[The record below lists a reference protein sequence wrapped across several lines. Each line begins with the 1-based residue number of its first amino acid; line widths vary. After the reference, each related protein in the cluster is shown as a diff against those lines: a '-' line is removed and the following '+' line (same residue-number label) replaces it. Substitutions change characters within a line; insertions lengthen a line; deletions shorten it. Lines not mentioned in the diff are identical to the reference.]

1 MRADGYGA
9 GSDAPIRSLIEQY
22 MVASDGRIGGFLDVM
37 TFRDD
42 GRISLQEL
50 KLSGKD
56 ELKATHHTAA
66 DRLRVL
72 LGSRADL
79 CVLHWGLG

>member
-1 MRADGYGA
+1 
-9 GSDAPIRSLIEQY
+9 
-22 MVASDGRIGGFLDVM
+22 MVEA
-37 TFRDD
+37 FRDD
-42 GRISLQEL
+42 GRISLQEV

-56 ELKATHHTAA
+56 ELKANQHAAA

-79 CVLHWGLG
+79 SVLHWGLG

>member
-1 MRADGYGA
+1 
-9 GSDAPIRSLIEQY
+9 
-22 MVASDGRIGGFLDVM
+22 MVEA
-37 TFRDD
+37 FRDD

-56 ELKATHHTAA
+56 ELKANHHTAA

-79 CVLHWGLG
+79 SVMYWGLG

>member
-1 MRADGYGA
+1 MRADWYGA

-22 MVASDGRIGGFLDVM
+22 MVASEGRIGGFLDVM

-42 GRISLQEL
+42 GRINLQEL

-56 ELKATHHTAA
+56 ERKANQLAAA

>member
-1 MRADGYGA
+1 MRADWYGA
-9 GSDAPIRSLIEQY
+9 GSDEPIHGLIDQF
-22 MVASDGRIGGFLDVM
+22 MAASDGLIGGFPDVVA
-37 TFRDD
+37 FWDD
-42 GRISLQEL
+42 GRISLQEV

-56 ELKATHHTAA
+56 ELKANQYAAA

-79 CVLHWGLG
+79 SVLHWGLG